1 MKEVNTQELK
11 TSLAMQSLGSHC
23 RKHRFQFLVRALDPT
38 CSAGWSKKKKHN
50 HLRAHQF
57 S

>member
-38 CSAGWSKKKKHN
+38 CHN
-50 HLRAHQF
+50 
-57 S
+57 